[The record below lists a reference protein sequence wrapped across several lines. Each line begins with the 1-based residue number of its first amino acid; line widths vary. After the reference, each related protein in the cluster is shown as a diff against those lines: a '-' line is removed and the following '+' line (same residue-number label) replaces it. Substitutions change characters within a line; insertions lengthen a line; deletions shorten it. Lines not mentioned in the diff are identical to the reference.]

1 MHITFKNAQ
10 MKTLCTDFRKLV
22 KKHGE
27 RRAKLVMLR
36 IQQFQAMSS
45 LAVAR
50 SLPQLG
56 CHELTGDRKGFLA
69 VNLDHPYRLIF
80 TVDQEPFPAK
90 EDGGLDWATVHT
102 IRITD
107 IEDDHGKRKRQ

>member
-10 MKTLCTDFRKLV
+10 MKTMCNDFRKLM

-27 RRAKLVMLR
+27 RRAKLVMQRL
-36 IQQFQAMSS
+36 QQFQAMSS

-50 SLPQLG
+50 TLPQLG
-56 CHELTGDRKGFLA
+56 CHELTGDRNGCLA
-69 VNLDHPYRLIF
+69 VNLDHPYRLVF

-90 EDGGLDWATVHT
+90 EDGGLDWTRAHT
-102 IRITD
+102 IQIIE
-107 IEDDHGKRKRQ
+107 IEDYHGKRKKQ